1 MNARLHADDERVM
14 RLAEHHRGRRIAE
27 EVDPVPEVQYL
38 VEFCRASKRGLMG
51 LHGVTTSEEEE
62 QIELEKGDL
71 LPIILSALI
80 VFGPILLVFIAILL
94 FIFWS
99 F

>member
-1 MNARLHADDERVM
+1 MIFQKKIDRAMDWLHDKK
-14 RLAEHHRGRRIAE
+14 
-27 EVDPVPEVQYL
+27 QT
-38 VEFCRASKRGLMG
+38 SKFG
-51 LHGVTTSEEEE
+51 SNFDAEEEE

-94 FIFWS
+94 FVFWS